1 MDVDIITG
9 KEVTRGYKVK
19 EDAIIR
25 FLRWLKMKTGSYQ
38 GNNLYVAEESLE
50 EYKKKRKAFE
60 NYVLVGTVFIVIIFT
75 FSVLSP
81 LISGDIN
88 RAISM
93 FFASLGL
100 SFLIIFLILFSY
112 MPAIEDKLTVIEKEK
127 RQEEEGQEVEK
138 KEMEVKEEVKEKE
151 ELREEEVEEGVKEE
165 KEMVLAKETEKK
177 AEREKIEK
185 KVEKPKKVK
194 KKGEKKMSKVRKAKK
209 KE

>member
-127 RQEEEGQEVEK
+127 RQEEEGQEGEK
-138 KEMEVKEEVKEKE
+138 GVTEVKEEIKEKE
-151 ELREEEVEEGVKEE
+151 ELREEEKKEEGVKEE
-165 KEMVLAKETEKK
+165 KEMVLAKEKEKK
-177 AEREKIEK
+177 TERKKIEK

-194 KKGEKKMSKVRKAKK
+194 KRVRKAKK

>member
-9 KEVTRGYKVK
+9 KEITRGYKVK
-19 EDAIIR
+19 EDAVIR

-60 NYVLVGTVFIVIIFT
+60 NYVLVGTVFIVVIFT

-127 RQEEEGQEVEK
+127 RQQEEEK
-138 KEMEVKEEVKEKE
+138 TKEMEVKEVKEEIKEKE
-151 ELREEEVEEGVKEE
+151 ELREEEGEEGVKEE
-165 KEMVLAKETEKK
+165 KEMVLSKEKEKK
-177 AEREKIEK
+177 TERKKIQK
-185 KVEKPKKVK
+185 KVEKPKKVEK
-194 KKGEKKMSKVRKAKK
+194 KEEKKMSKGRKTKK

>member
-1 MDVDIITG
+1 
-9 KEVTRGYKVK
+9 
-19 EDAIIR
+19 
-25 FLRWLKMKTGSYQ
+25 
-38 GNNLYVAEESLE
+38 LYVAEESLE

-127 RQEEEGQEVEK
+127 RQEEEGQEGEK
-138 KEMEVKEEVKEKE
+138 GVTEVKEEIKEKE
-151 ELREEEVEEGVKEE
+151 ELREEEKKEEGVKEE
-165 KEMVLAKETEKK
+165 KEMVLAKEKEKK
-177 AEREKIEK
+177 TERKKIEK

-194 KKGEKKMSKVRKAKK
+194 KRVRKAKK

>member
-19 EDAIIR
+19 EDAVIR

-127 RQEEEGQEVEK
+127 RQEEGEKK
-138 KEMEVKEEVKEKE
+138 KEMEVKEEVREKGE
-151 ELREEEVEEGVKEE
+151 WREEEKEEGVKEE

-177 AEREKIEK
+177 AERKKIEK

-194 KKGEKKMSKVRKAKK
+194 KKVRKAKK

>member
-9 KEVTRGYKVK
+9 KEITRGYKVK
-19 EDAIIR
+19 EDAVIR

-127 RQEEEGQEVEK
+127 RQQEEEK
-138 KEMEVKEEVKEKE
+138 TKEMEVKEVKEEIKEKE
-151 ELREEEVEEGVKEE
+151 ELREEEGEEGVKEE
-165 KEMVLAKETEKK
+165 KEMVLAKEKEKK
-177 AEREKIEK
+177 TERKKIQK
-185 KVEKPKKVK
+185 KVEKPKKVEK
-194 KKGEKKMSKVRKAKK
+194 KEEKKMSKGRKTKK